1 MNLCTL
7 LFKYKLHSN
16 TIQYSSKPKNVHLL
30 VLQHLNQQRYL
41 SGISS
46 VKKCHF
52 VVGTDE
58 QEKLEHKKRDVILS
72 LAACS
77 SSSNFSIV
85 YQHSTHTHKLGSF
98 VNLIILVM
106 SINTFFDNDN
116 FLLKFKKKFATEFA
130 ACTAQNRIQGHAENE
145 QYFWI
150 RLWHIID

>member
-16 TIQYSSKPKNVHLL
+16 TIQYSSEPKNVPLL

-85 YQHSTHTHKLGSF
+85 YQHSTHTQTRIICKFNYFSH
-98 VNLIILVM
+98 VNKYL
-106 SINTFFDNDN
+106 FDNDN